1 MISKYFVSEKR
12 ELIGCTII
20 CGLITFLFYILTYQN
35 NWHSDDYPYIFG
47 TKLFNLI
54 NEQQFYLFETDKERL
69 RPAYWFIVQF
79 IPSSYQLWHFFI
91 VIIYFL
97 SSIINFFVIYK
108 ISNNKKLSLL
118 SSILFTLNFS
128 LSLKSLTWGV
138 FFGHIFN
145 VFIGLTLVLI
155 FINILSQK
163 KFKFL
168 LTILFIFLNLL
179 NLTITEGAAVYL
191 FINFVI
197 LLFWKKKLNISKNLI
212 IFLNFLP
219 IFLYLFFSF
228 LNSGKFIP
236 TLQERLDIE
245 RNTYYQKLFN
255 YNDENNIYFYRSTYA
270 PRDFKGYS
278 LRLIENLAGSFNFSL
293 LENSIKTLDQ
303 ESITKSFIKDNF
315 LILTVSLSLISI
327 FFIFYLTKQ
336 IKLKKNIS
344 EYYFYITLFVTVI
357 LIYNFIFFR
366 KDINL
371 ALAFSGSLL
380 LAKILLDLFKFQKK
394 ILFFFLISLYS
405 FPSILSFI
413 VGFNYYG
420 DFKTT
425 DNQKLSKKYANNLN
439 IKKDQNLLIQE
450 DFNFKYYYYFKN
462 FDRYKNDLKIY
473 KSKKLEVFFSNFY
486 LNK

>member
-212 IFLNFLP
+212 IFLNFLQ
-219 IFLYLFFSF
+219 IFFYFFFSF

-327 FFIFYLTKQ
+327 FFIFYLTNQ

-420 DFKTT
+420 DFNTT